1 MASVRDLKKDINFVL
16 GDIIEAVYHWEAT
29 SENKNS
35 EKGSQLIDGAITAF
49 DELMDKI
56 HIKDLENPKAHFKA
70 VRIDLEKKATDLIEK
85 LNKLS
90 K

>member
-16 GDIIEAVYHWEAT
+16 GDIIEAVYQWEAT
-29 SENKNS
+29 TENKNS
-35 EKGSQLIDGAITAF
+35 EKGSKLIDGAIAAF
-49 DELMDKI
+49 DELMDKTNA
-56 HIKDLENPKAHFKA
+56 KDVENPKAHFKA
-70 VRIDLEKKATDLIEK
+70 IRTDLETKATDLIEK